1 METKLIPLLSISS
14 VLFILIFSILN
25 TAFKDGQF
33 TCNRYILNT
42 YLYVIL
48 AITFIALLLSILR
61 YKDIFLFQ
69 NIKAGYMPLML
80 LLFVGLLGTVIG
92 IGVISPKNVLLK
104 HLLWLLFVILIA
116 VSFHPIHYLYG
127 KAGLDK
133 LINVAFLTTLSLVLV
148 LTAFAFYKP
157 ELISLSWG
165 PVLFFMLLGVILLEL
180 IVLMVKGY
188 NPTKLHRAI
197 TYLVIGIFMGYL
209 LYDTK
214 MLQVRAKSC
223 TKGTAD
229 YIKESLNI
237 FLDIW
242 NLFIRILSLG
252 GRRSR

>member
-14 VLFILIFSILN
+14 VLFILLFSILN

-42 YLYVIL
+42 YLYVVL
-48 AITFIALLLSILR
+48 AITFIALFLSILR

-69 NIKAGYMPLML
+69 HIKTGYSPLML
-80 LLFVGLLGTVIG
+80 LLFFGLIGTVLG
-92 IGVISPKNVLLK
+92 INWVSPKNVLLK
-104 HLLWLLFVILIA
+104 HILWLLFVILITI
-116 VSFHPIHYLYG
+116 SFHPLHYLYG

-133 LINVAFLTTLSLVLV
+133 LINVAFLTTLSLVLA

-165 PVLFFMLLGVILLEL
+165 PILFFMLLGVIILEL
-180 IVLMVKGY
+180 IVLLIKGY
-188 NPTKLHRAI
+188 EPTMLHRAI
-197 TYLVIGIFMGYL
+197 TYIVIGIFMGYL

-214 MLQVRAKSC
+214 MLQIRAKTC

-252 GRRSR
+252 GRSGK